1 MPTTENTPKADT
13 GFSMPGMP
21 TNFGFGGMVCVYL
34 YACAP
39 RHLCVSADHLRLTL
53 ALCCAGGETKK
64 QDSVCAQQ

>member
-39 RHLCVSADHLRLTL
+39 RHSCVSARQGTI
-53 ALCCAGGETKK
+53 A
-64 QDSVCAQQ
+64 SVQITYG